1 MRPSYEAID
10 KSRHEAYLAK
20 YALCPQKG
28 SDYSFANIW
37 GWAEVYGLEWC
48 WHEDLVWLRQNSP
61 EPVYWAPVGPWLNVD
76 WSSCCLAGKTFIRVP
91 EILALLWQEQLGD
104 RVHLEEARGQ
114 WDYIYS
120 VPELITLK
128 GNKFHRK
135 KNLFN
140 QFKKNYEFEYRPM
153 GMECIEETLEM
164 QHEWVEWQ
172 ELKDSSALIAENQAI
187 ERILTSWD
195 SFPGLMGGALHID
208 SVMVAYTVAEAL
220 SKDTI
225 VIHFEK
231 GKPNYKGI
239 YQGINQMFLENQA
252 QSFLYVNREQDL
264 DDPGL
269 RKAKESYNPV
279 EFLKKYTVR
288 ID

>member
-1 MRPSYEAID
+1 MRPNPFIG
-10 KSRHEAYLAK
+10 RL
-20 YALCPQKG
+20 
-28 SDYSFANIW
+28 
-37 GWAEVYGLEWC
+37 
-48 WHEDLVWLRQNSP
+48 
-61 EPVYWAPVGPWLNVD
+61 WAPGLKKNGPAAAWPE
-76 WSSCCLAGKTFIRVP
+76 KTFIRVP

-104 RVHLEEARGQ
+104 RVHLEEDRAQ
-114 WDYIYS
+114 WDYVYS
-120 VPELITLK
+120 VPELIALK

-140 QFKKNYEFEYRPM
+140 QFKKSYTYEYRPM
-153 GMECIEETLEM
+153 DMECIEETLEM

-172 ELKDSSALIAENQAI
+172 ELKDSSALTAENQAI

-208 SVMVAYTVAEAL
+208 GTMVAYTVAEAL
-220 SKDTI
+220 SKDTV

-231 GKPNYKGI
+231 GKPNFRGI
-239 YQGINQMFLENQA
+239 YQAINQMFLENQA
-252 QSFLYVNREQDL
+252 SSFLYVNREQDL

-269 RKAKESYNPV
+269 RKAKLSYNPV
-279 EFLKKYTVR
+279 EFLKKYTVK

>member
-1 MRPSYEAID
+1 MRPLYEPID
-10 KSRHEAYLAK
+10 KDRQDAYLAA
-20 YALCPQKG
+20 YSRCPQKA
-28 SDYSFANIW
+28 SDYSFANIL
-37 GWAEVYGLEWC
+37 GWADVYGLEWC
-48 WHEDLVWLRQNSP
+48 WHEDLVWLRQNAP
-61 EPVYWAPVGPWLNVD
+61 EPVYWAPVGPWLEKE
-76 WSSCCLAGKTFIRVP
+76 WPSCCLAGKTFIRVP

-104 RVHLEEARGQ
+104 RVHLEEDRAQ
-114 WDYIYS
+114 WDYVYS
-120 VPELITLK
+120 VPELIALK

-140 QFKKNYEFEYRPM
+140 QFKKSYTYEYRPM
-153 GMECIEETLEM
+153 DMECIEETLEM

-172 ELKDSSALIAENQAI
+172 ELKDSSALTAENQAI

-208 SVMVAYTVAEAL
+208 GTMVAYTVAEAL
-220 SKDTI
+220 SKDTV

-231 GKPNYKGI
+231 GKPNFRGI
-239 YQGINQMFLENQA
+239 YQAINQMFLENQA
-252 QSFLYVNREQDL
+252 SSFLYVNREQDL

-269 RKAKESYNPV
+269 RKAKLSYNPV
-279 EFLKKYTVR
+279 EFLKKYTVK